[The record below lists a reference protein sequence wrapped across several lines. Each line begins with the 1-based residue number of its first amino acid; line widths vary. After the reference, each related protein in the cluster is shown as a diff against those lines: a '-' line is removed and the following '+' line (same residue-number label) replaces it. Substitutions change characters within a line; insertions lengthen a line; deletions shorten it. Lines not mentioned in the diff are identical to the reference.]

1 MLSLTQ
7 LNAVKRHMSDKINCQ
22 SNRFLAT
29 AGTTTTISDRSSSQP
44 INEFSIQVAEIRS
57 MLINAMDRMFGVDH
71 SQYSPDVLAELSA
84 LVRRVRAT
92 SPDSVLADIADA
104 KIGRIIALCGDA
116 NI

>member
-1 MLSLTQ
+1 M
-7 LNAVKRHMSDKINCQ
+7 KRHMSDEINCP
-22 SNRFLAT
+22 SNRFLTT
-29 AGTTTTISDRSSSQP
+29 AGTITAIADQSSSRP
-44 INEFSIQVAEIRS
+44 INEFAIQIVEIRS